1 MVVETW
7 FQANTLKKD
16 SRTRSICNCVAP
28 LLTVRFVKT
37 TDASRH
43 FAACACVC
51 LGNRNE
57 LPHFC
62 CIQTLIQARNA
73 TSCCSFCFV
82 RNFCKDNCLG
92 YVYFLPSLLSI
103 FLQPF
108 FRGIVERHH
117 VFSPYIIYWFHL
129 TNSFQSLMC
138 HWFISFVHMK
148 HCGNTLAWSNGQ
160 NISK

>member
-92 YVYFLPSLLSI
+92 YVYFLPLALVHFSAALLQRHRGATS
-103 FLQPF
+103 FLF
-108 FRGIVERHH
+108 ALYNLLISSYKL
-117 VFSPYIIYWFHL
+117 FSVINVPLVYIICSYETLWNHF
-129 TNSFQSLMC
+129 SL
-138 HWFISFVHMK
+138 I
-148 HCGNTLAWSNGQ
+148 
-160 NISK
+160 